1 MARVLVGMS
10 GGVDSAVAAKVLID
24 AGHQV
29 AGVTL
34 SLVPSIGAI
43 RDASGAQSRT
53 CCSLEDVQAA
63 RETCYRLGIEHFVFN
78 FRDAFVECVMRPF
91 VDSYLAGETPNPCVE
106 CNRLVKFGKLIER
119 ARLLGYDFLATGH
132 YARISRSESGRYLL
146 RRGADAAKDQSY
158 VLYPLTQDQLSATMF
173 PLGEM
178 TKSQVRAIAAEAGFA
193 SANKPESQDICFVP
207 DGDYAGFIE
216 RYAPGSVRPGD
227 FVDLGGKPVGR
238 HRGVVRYTI
247 GQRRGIAVAFGKPTY
262 VVAKDAEANTVT
274 LGSDEDL
281 RAKTVIAR
289 DTNLVSLARIEGSVR
304 VTAKIRYNQTDQPA
318 TVRARGDGRVL
329 VEFDEPQRA
338 VAPGQSVV
346 FYDGDVVVGGGI
358 IAGTA

>member
-24 AGHQV
+24 AGHEV
-29 AGVTL
+29 TGVTL
-34 SLVPSIGAI
+34 SLVPSIDAI
-43 RDASGAQSRT
+43 RDASGGASRT

-78 FRDAFVECVMRPF
+78 FRDAFVECVMNPF
-91 VDSYLAGETPNPCVE
+91 VDSYLSGETPNPCVE
-106 CNRLVKFGKLIER
+106 CNRKVKFGKLIER

-132 YARISRSESGRYLL
+132 YARLTHEEGGRHLL
-146 RRGADAAKDQSY
+146 RRGADASKDQSY
-158 VLYPLTQDQLSATMF
+158 VLYPLTQDQLSMTMF

-178 TKSQVRAIAAEAGFA
+178 TKTEVRDIAARAGFA

-216 RYAPGSVRPGD
+216 RFAPGSVIPGD
-227 FVDLGGKPVGR
+227 FVDLAGKPVGR

-262 VVAKDAEANTVT
+262 VVGKDAASNTVT
-274 LGSDEDL
+274 LGSDADL
-281 RAKTVIAR
+281 RAKTVLAR
-289 DTNLVSLARIEGSVR
+289 EVNLVSVERLEGPAR
-304 VTAKIRYNQTDQPA
+304 VTAKIRYNQTDQGAVIRPL
-318 TVRARGDGRVL
+318 DGGGITA
-329 VEFDEPQRA
+329 EFDEAQRA
-338 VAPGQSVV
+338 VAPGQSIV

-358 IAGTA
+358 ITGAV